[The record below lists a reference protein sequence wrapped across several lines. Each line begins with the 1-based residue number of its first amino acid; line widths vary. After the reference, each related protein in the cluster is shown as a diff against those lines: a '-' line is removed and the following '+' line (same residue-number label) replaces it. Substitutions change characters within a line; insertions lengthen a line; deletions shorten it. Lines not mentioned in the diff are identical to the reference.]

1 VRATG
6 STAAED
12 TTIVFYDRGD
22 GYLSTAGNGLGAAV
36 SGNALSYNLSFTPA
50 AMYYDDSARTLSTGS
65 MLQDISFEGYIWYGT
80 ADANWLNETNWAS
93 CCGVPPAGADV
104 TIATINFA
112 PVLSSSVAVH
122 DINFNDGKFISIAG
136 NTLSIGGAVKGNGAF
151 KGSASSSIIIE
162 GKAGSIRF
170 TQASSSEKKLQYLS
184 MQESTSAVIA
194 TDAEINNLV
203 INPSAVLTVADGVKL
218 ITH

>member
-1 VRATG
+1 MK
-6 STAAED
+6 SLAEAKKFLKD
-12 TTIVFYDRGD
+12 NKVKYVLAQFVDIHGVAKVK
-22 GYLSTAGNGLGAAV
+22 SV
-36 SGNALSYNLSFTPA
+36 PA
-50 AMYYDDSARTLSTGS
+50 KY
-65 MLQDISFEGYIWYGT
+65 
-80 ADANWLNETNWAS
+80 
-93 CCGVPPAGADV
+93 
-104 TIATINFA
+104 IATINFA

-170 TQASSSEKKLQYLS
+170 TQGSSSEKKLQYLS